1 MKKAVAL
8 VIVWG
13 ITIIIALLAMGAIYL
28 MGNQAF
34 VAEHKIRRIRAYYTA
49 KAGIIH
55 ALEEL
60 RKGHNPNNSSISL
73 NGFQAKIRVNPIS
86 PYPGCRTVSV
96 TVDYSR

>member
-1 MKKAVAL
+1 MKKAIAL

-13 ITIIIALLAMGAIYL
+13 ITIMIALLAIGAIYL

-34 VAEHKIRRIRAYYTA
+34 IAEHKIRRIQAYYTA
-49 KAGIIH
+49 KAGVIH

-60 RKGHNPNNSSISL
+60 RKGRNPHNTSITLNNM
-73 NGFQAKIRVNPIS
+73 QADITVTPGSR
-86 PYPGCRTVSV
+86 YPGCKTVSV